1 MARALPLV
9 STPEFG
15 TGLPTGDWQ
24 ALRGELVALLD
35 QVEGQYA
42 ETGSADPAFAGF
54 AQRMRDLRYQVADAD
69 PQDRHR
75 EALRSVKRQ
84 VDRFHDRGEPEATPQ
99 ADTVLQSAIQQIRA
113 RTQAAAPH
121 PMAAPMAAQ
130 PVAAAPRFDEFSQAV
145 TGLAA
150 RLEQLEAELKVQRG
164 NASQVREIADQVSQL
179 SQVVEL
185 LAGAVGES
193 GQVKRLES
201 QIAGL
206 AQLIGE
212 GQKVDLGQ
220 LTDRLDQVSATV
232 DRLADLQVQQIQHV
246 VREAEATPQKEVEAA
261 RGLQA
266 IEAGVRNIYDRIDT
280 LESSVALPQDELER
294 LGQML
299 GNITARLGADN
310 ARPDRL
316 LGLVD
321 ALNGRINELED
332 RGEALAGLKG
342 DIRGLRE
349 AVLGAIEPR
358 FVAIEEKLDTLGA
371 QLDRR
376 DDNPTLT
383 QLEAQIRQLVARM
396 DQTGEQ
402 LSGLAALYAEDRTA
416 AAPDFEALATLAATR
431 TAETMAR
438 QAPPPAPLPDLNA
451 LADLVAARTADAMA
465 SQPQPE
471 LQMRPGQV
479 DAIADIVAA
488 RADAAMTRRDGPVAP
503 VLSDASLAEIEQR
516 IGRLVDGFLKAR
528 AADAGAGVQQGI
540 DRVEQRLGRL
550 EQSLGNREVPSPAV
564 LAVQPETVA
573 SAVTT
578 EAAPQAIAPR
588 EVEPPAAAEPAATPT
603 LHAAA
608 LDADAMPRN
617 PATEAPLK
625 EFGFPDLGPVRAAL
639 DARLSG
645 RKPRA
650 PVPDAEAEPSFETD
664 PLTPEMAAPG
674 SRPAASAARAT
685 PPATIAAPA
694 FDPAQVVRPPRPE
707 SSLALNDDDAF
718 SLPPSTLA
726 SPPREAVS
734 ASSRNTFIEAA
745 RRAAQRRAAPAETES
760 LIGRALSRFH
770 PETPAE
776 PSAAV
781 RPTPEP
787 VPPLAP
793 PPTSKAKAKAEAKA
807 KAKAEAKS
815 QAEAEAKSKTEAMP
829 QAEPGKPVRRG
840 LFSRQPK
847 PVEPENSTPLL
858 IPAAVKSPEP
868 MTPTLVATAPAADL
882 PDMLEER
889 RAVLP
894 ESFLVRHR
902 KPILVGASLIAV
914 SFMTLNLV
922 MQRLSSGEEASVAA
936 TPAAAAKQVTPAKTA
951 PGATTPTPPSG
962 APVPAKPVS
971 VIMPGAGHIVAATPP
986 AAGPRITPAT
996 DPVVTASIGSGALN
1010 YAAEPAAAPMPPALA
1025 AANSAVANS
1034 TAGAVPPPVLDSP
1047 VKVELPP
1054 DAVGPLD
1061 LRQAAANGD
1070 ARSQF
1075 EVAAIYSEGRAVPQ
1089 DNKQAV
1095 AWYERAAAQG
1105 FAPAEYRLGN
1115 LYETGTGTAKDP
1127 EQARLWYQRA
1137 AEQGNR
1143 MAMHNLAALY
1153 AGGQFG
1159 KQDFVSAANWFQQA
1173 ADRGM
1178 KDSQFNLGMLYA
1190 RGLGV
1195 PQSLETSY
1203 KWFALAALTGD
1214 ADAAKARDNIGRSL
1228 DAEAIKRV
1236 TAQVAAWKPAPI
1248 DLAANYA
1255 PIGTWEK
1262 NFNPGPAITTKDVVM
1277 KVQTALS
1284 RLGFDVGTPDGH
1296 VGAKTSVAIK
1306 AFERGTGMSEVGAI
1320 NPRLLAVL
1328 GSQPV

>member
-1 MARALPLV
+1 
-9 STPEFG
+9 
-15 TGLPTGDWQ
+15 
-24 ALRGELVALLD
+24 
-35 QVEGQYA
+35 
-42 ETGSADPAFAGF
+42 
-54 AQRMRDLRYQVADAD
+54 
-69 PQDRHR
+69 
-75 EALRSVKRQ
+75 
-84 VDRFHDRGEPEATPQ
+84 
-99 ADTVLQSAIQQIRA
+99 
-113 RTQAAAPH
+113 
-121 PMAAPMAAQ
+121 MAAP
-130 PVAAAPRFDEFSQAV
+130 PPRYDEFSNAV
-145 TGLAA
+145 TGLSA
-150 RLEQLEAELKVQRG
+150 RLEQLEAELKAQRG
-164 NASQVREIADQVSQL
+164 NAAQVHEIADQVSQL

-206 AQLIGE
+206 AQLIGQ
-212 GQKVDLGQ
+212 GPKVDLGQ
-220 LTDRLDQVSATV
+220 LNDRLDQVAATV

-294 LGQML
+294 IGEML
-299 GNITARLGADN
+299 GNITSRLGAET

-332 RGEALAGLKG
+332 RGEALAGLKA
-342 DIRGLRE
+342 DIRGLRD
-349 AVLGAIEPR
+349 AVVGPIEPR
-358 FVAIEEKLDTLGA
+358 FAAIEDKLDSLGA

-376 DDNPTLT
+376 DDNPTLV

-402 LSGLAALYAEDRTA
+402 LSGLAALYADDHAGA
-416 AAPDFEALATLAATR
+416 ARDFETLATMAASR
-431 TAETMAR
+431 TAETIAR
-438 QAPPPAPLPDLNA
+438 QAPAPAPQVDVEAVAERAAAHAYAAMARHESPSPLTDLNA
-451 LADLVAARTADAMA
+451 LADMVAARTADAMA
-465 SQPQPE
+465 GQPPAE
-471 LQMRPGQV
+471 LQMHPRQV

-488 RADAAMTRRDGPVAP
+488 RADAAMARRDGPVAP
-503 VLSDASLAEIEQR
+503 VLSDASLAEIERR

-528 AADAGAGVQQGI
+528 ASDADAGVQQGI
-540 DRVEQRLGRL
+540 DRVEARLGQL
-550 EQSLGNREVPSPAV
+550 EQSLGTGEGQPAAMPAPPPESPVPTA
-564 LAVQPETVA
+564 AFA
-573 SAVTT
+573 
-578 EAAPQAIAPR
+578 AAPQAAAL
-588 EVEPPAAAEPAATPT
+588 PPAAAMTSAQPAAT
-603 LHAAA
+603 
-608 LDADAMPRN
+608 DADAMPRN
-617 PATEAPLK
+617 PAADAPLK

-645 RKPRA
+645 RKLHLPLA
-650 PVPDAEAEPSFETD
+650 DTEAEPSFETD
-664 PLTPEMAAPG
+664 PVTPEMAGAHH
-674 SRPAASAARAT
+674 PATAERAT
-685 PPATIAAPA
+685 PPAIVAAPT

-718 SLPPSTLA
+718 SLPPSTPA
-726 SPPREAVS
+726 SASALRETASV
-734 ASSRNTFIEAA
+734 SSRNTFIEAA
-745 RRAAQRRAAPAETES
+745 RRSAQRKAAPPVADTES

-770 PETPAE
+770 PEAAASKPD
-776 PSAAV
+776 AV
-781 RPTPEP
+781 RPAPEP
-787 VPPLAP
+787 VPPPATKP
-793 PPTSKAKAKAEAKA
+793 STRGKSAKR
-807 KAKAEAKS
+807 S
-815 QAEAEAKSKTEAMP
+815 
-829 QAEPGKPVRRG
+829 

-847 PVEPENSTPLL
+847 AA
-858 IPAAVKSPEP
+858 PAAPAAQLD
-868 MTPTLVATAPAADL
+868 TPAPQQSMPLAKPALVDTAPPAADL
-882 PDMLEER
+882 PDMLGER
-889 RAVLP
+889 RPVHP

-922 MQRLSSGEEASVAA
+922 MQRLSSDDDASPAA
-936 TPAAAAKQVTPAKTA
+936 PPAAAVDKA
-951 PGATTPTPPSG
+951 PTPKPT
-962 APVPAKPVS
+962 AAVVNPVPA
-971 VIMPGAGHIVAATPP
+971 AATLISAEP
-986 AAGPRITPAT
+986 ISAT
-996 DPVVTASIGSGALN
+996 DPDKLSVAPTAATTSRVVPTTDPVITASIGSAATN
-1010 YAAEPAAAPMPPALA
+1010 YAAQPVSAPPPPALA
-1025 AANSAVANS
+1025 AVNSAAA
-1034 TAGAVPPPVLDSP
+1034 TAVPPAVLESP

-1054 DAVGPLD
+1054 DNVGPLD
-1061 LRQAAANGD
+1061 LRQAAADGD

-1089 DNKQAV
+1089 DNKQA
-1095 AWYERAAAQG
+1095 ATWYERAAAQG

-1115 LYETGTGTAKDP
+1115 LYETGSGIAKDP

-1137 AEQGNR
+1137 AEAGNR

-1195 PQSLETSY
+1195 PQNLETSY
-1203 KWFALAALTGD
+1203 KWFALAASTGD

-1228 DAEAIKRV
+1228 DAAAIKRV
-1236 TAQVAAWKPAPI
+1236 TAEVAAWKPAPI
-1248 DLAANYA
+1248 DLAANFA

-1262 NFNPGPAITTKDVVM
+1262 NFNPGPAITTKAVVL
-1277 KVQTALS
+1277 KVQTALTK
-1284 RLGFDVGTPDGH
+1284 LGFDVGTPDGH
-1296 VGAKTSVAIK
+1296 IGAKTSVAIK
-1306 AFERGTGMSEVGAI
+1306 AFERSTGMSEVGAI